1 MEASACAYH
10 CGMRKRGAYRR
21 PGAIGVAAALVAGLT
36 AAALR
41 AADLNLDPQGITR
54 AISLGQTSVPGD
66 LRRFHEP
73 YRVNVSRHPVDYLE
87 IVTPFRR
94 IVLAAQARAG
104 AGDRRWGQRQAIE
117 LEASAPRQIDLY
129 AELTFHPLNSLV
141 LVPLY
146 RIRIALPTGELM
158 SPRNT
163 SSMPRYGPRVDGGLV
178 PYTPTPLPGGPVPG
192 RSQPMLGATI
202 VGSFDGDAITAV
214 CNRRCDV
221 VIEEEGKTRIQV
233 PLTLATLK

>member
-1 MEASACAYH
+1 
-10 CGMRKRGAYRR
+10 MRKRGAQRR
-21 PGAIGVAAALVAGLT
+21 HGALGAVALAAGLT
-36 AAALR
+36 AAGVR
-41 AADLNLDPQGITR
+41 AADLALDPQAITR
-54 AISLGQTSVPGD
+54 AIALGQTSVAAD

-73 YRVNVSRHPVDYLE
+73 YRVNVSRAPVDYLE
-87 IVTPFRR
+87 VVTPFRR

-129 AELTFHPLNSLV
+129 AELTFHPLNSFV
-141 LVPLY
+141 LVPPY

-158 SPRNT
+158 SPRNG
-163 SSMPRYGPRVDGGLV
+163 SGMPRYGPRVDGGLV
-178 PYTPTPLPGGPVPG
+178 PFSPTPLPGGPVPG

-202 VGSFDGDAITAV
+202 VASFDGDAMTAV
-214 CNRRCDV
+214 CNQRCDV